1 MYNCFVN
8 VYKIKCYLDDMKK
21 VMFSLCN
28 REEVFI
34 FFFGGGGYS
43 LLSLL
48 NENIHVCVDILSIFS
63 IIL

>member
-1 MYNCFVN
+1 MN

-34 FFFGGGGYS
+34 FFLGGGGV
-43 LLSLL
+43 L
-48 NENIHVCVDILSIFS
+48 VCLAY
-63 IIL
+63 